1 LALAIVPVEGFGEEL
16 RLASMV
22 FSNSR
27 FRRVLRAL
35 AEHPRGKMET
45 KPLLYL
51 ALGRVSKKDHWVL
64 RELASLGL
72 IRRYPGHNDDGRFVV
87 WNEVTE
93 LGRRVLEIVE
103 EMEG

>member
-1 LALAIVPVEGFGEEL
+1 MSRVVPVDGVGEEL
-16 RLASMV
+16 RLASIV
-22 FSNSR
+22 FGNSR

-64 RELASLGL
+64 RELASLEL

-87 WNEVTE
+87 WNEITP

-103 EMEG
+103 EIDER